1 VTGRKSR
8 RREILLAGT
17 GMTVAQPGEMKMT
30 VYLIADIKV
39 KDQSWIPAYATSV
52 HDLVHKHG
60 GKYLARSGNVK
71 TVEGQPLDTTLIAV
85 MAFPTEAA
93 ARGFTNDPD
102 YAPYVAARQRGSD
115 SRFQLVDDTDLA
127 GTIPYLRK
135 G

>member
-1 VTGRKSR
+1 
-8 RREILLAGT
+8 
-17 GMTVAQPGEMKMT
+17 MKMT

-39 KDQSWIPAYATSV
+39 KDQSWIPAYATTV

-60 GKYLARSGNVK
+60 GKYLARSRNVK
-71 TVEGQPLDTTLIAV
+71 TVEGKPLDTTLIAV
-85 MAFPTEAA
+85 MAFPDEAS
-93 ARGFTNDPD
+93 ARGFTDDPQ
-102 YAPYVAARQRGSD
+102 YAPYASARQGGSD